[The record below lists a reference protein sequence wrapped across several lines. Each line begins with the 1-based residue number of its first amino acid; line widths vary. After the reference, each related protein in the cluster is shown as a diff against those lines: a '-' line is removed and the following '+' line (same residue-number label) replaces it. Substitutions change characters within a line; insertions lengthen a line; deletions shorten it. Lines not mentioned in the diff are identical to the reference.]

1 MDDSVPKDPDDVDGT
16 LKAVLD
22 QVKFRNKNQRTLT
35 DYSIE
40 DTEVILTFNPA
51 P

>member
-1 MDDSVPKDPDDVDGT
+1 MADSVPKDSSDVDGT

-22 QVKFRNKNQRTLT
+22 LIQFRNGNQRVLT

-40 DTEVILTFNPA
+40 ATKVVLTFKP
-51 P
+51 